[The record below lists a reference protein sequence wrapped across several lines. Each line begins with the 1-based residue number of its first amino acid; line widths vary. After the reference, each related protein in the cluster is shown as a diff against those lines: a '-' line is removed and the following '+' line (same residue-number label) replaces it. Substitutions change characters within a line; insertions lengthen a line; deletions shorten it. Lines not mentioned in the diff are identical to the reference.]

1 MATHSK
7 CSCLGN
13 PMVRGAQWATVEGCH
28 KELDTT
34 QRLNNNKEL
43 ILLKKQVITQLLCKT
58 QRVITQLLCKIHVII
73 PLVMGPF
80 FIVRFYN
87 ITDMTLSSVKR
98 QTWNSLLSSQDLE
111 LVSSEFFFFFL
122 VILFLKY
129 FSFFNFN

>member
-1 MATHSK
+1 
-7 CSCLGN
+7 
-13 PMVRGAQWATVEGCH
+13 
-28 KELDTT
+28 
-34 QRLNNNKEL
+34 
-43 ILLKKQVITQLLCKT
+43 
-58 QRVITQLLCKIHVII
+58 
-73 PLVMGPF
+73 MGPF

-87 ITDMTLSSVKR
+87 ITDMTLGSVKR